1 MRGSGRGHGRGQRVA
16 SEGFRVV
23 AVSSHDRR
31 HDDPSGPVMAG
42 VLALAS
48 RRRAA
53 HQSVAR
59 SSASTATSVSIRA
72 ANARTFSP
80 WRGDMGRPKVTA
92 VRPGWGPPSRGMMR
106 AVPSRWTGS
115 TGRSPRVATRAAPAL
130 CGVAQPS
137 GLRVPSG

>member
-1 MRGSGRGHGRGQRVA
+1 MAQRVGKKLIVRCHSPGQRVA
-16 SEGFRVV
+16 SEDFRVV

-42 VLALAS
+42 VLAVAS

-72 ANARTFSP
+72 ANARTS
-80 WRGDMGRPKVTA
+80 RP
-92 VRPGWGPPSRGMMR
+92 R
-106 AVPSRWTGS
+106 AATWVGQ
-115 TGRSPRVATRAAPAL
+115 RSPLYDQGGGHPPE
-130 CGVAQPS
+130 G
-137 GLRVPSG
+137 